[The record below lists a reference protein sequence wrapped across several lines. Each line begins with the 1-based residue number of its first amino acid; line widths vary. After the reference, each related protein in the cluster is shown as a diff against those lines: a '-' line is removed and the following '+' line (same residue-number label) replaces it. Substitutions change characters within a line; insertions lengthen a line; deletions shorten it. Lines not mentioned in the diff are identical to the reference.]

1 MPTPTL
7 ARPLP
12 RTLHPGAW
20 WLWALGSATAAS
32 RTTNPALLLLIIGV
46 AGLVV
51 ALRRSSAPWALSF
64 RLYVMAGAF
73 IVVLRV
79 VFRIVFSADGA
90 TILFTLPTLQLPQWF
105 WGATL
110 LGDVS
115 AEAVVSALY
124 DGLRLATM
132 VICVG
137 AANALANPK
146 RLLAGLP
153 AALGEISTVLV
164 VAMSVFP
171 QLAESVQRVG
181 RARALRTTAVTPEG
195 RRGGRGRRRRQV
207 VRAVIVPVLAD
218 ALDRSLA
225 LAAAMESRGFGR
237 RLAVPRAARRLSA
250 LLLTLGVLGLLVGVY
265 AIFDTDAP
273 ANLGAPM
280 VLGGLTIAA
289 GGIHFAGRRSPRTRY
304 RPDRWRLAE
313 AGVTASGVLVAA
325 GMIAVESNDPVQVH
339 PTLFPPEWPVIG
351 WASVLA
357 VLVGLLALAAPPAPD
372 APTEVP
378 RAQTPTRIEEL
389 AR

>member
-1 MPTPTL
+1 M
-7 ARPLP
+7 
-12 RTLHPGAW
+12 
-20 WLWALGSATAAS
+20 WAFGLATAAS

-64 RLYVMAGAF
+64 RLYVIAGTI

-79 VFRIVFSADGA
+79 VFRIVFNADGA
-90 TILFTLPTLQLPQWF
+90 TIAFTLPRIQLPQWF

-115 AEAVVSALY
+115 AEALVSALY

-153 AALGEISTVLV
+153 AALSEISTVLV

-181 RARALRTTAVTPEG
+181 RARALRTAAVSSGDPG
-195 RRGGRGRRRRQV
+195 RPGRRRRRRRRQL
-207 VRAVIVPVLAD
+207 VRAVVVPVLAD

-225 LAAAMESRGFGR
+225 LAAAMESRGYGR
-237 RLAVPRAARRLSA
+237 RRAVPRAVRRLSA
-250 LLLTLGVLGLLVGVY
+250 LLLILGVLGLLVGVY
-265 AIFDTDAP
+265 SVFDTDSP
-273 ANLGAPM
+273 PYLSAPM
-280 VLGGLTIAA
+280 LLGGFGIAA
-289 GGIHFAGRRSPRTRY
+289 AGFHFAGRRSPRTRY
-304 RPDRWRLAE
+304 RPDRWQAAE
-313 AGVTASGVLVAA
+313 VCVAVSGTLVAA
-325 GMIAVESNDPVQVH
+325 GMFTVERVDPLQLL
-339 PTLFPPEWPVIG
+339 PTIFPPEWPVIG
-351 WASVLA
+351 WASVLTA
-357 VLVGLLALAAPPAPD
+357 LFGLLALGAPSAPAAS
-372 APTEVP
+372 TTHHS
-378 RAQTPTRIEEL
+378 AQSPIRIKEL

>member
-1 MPTPTL
+1 MPVQHF

-20 WLWALGSATAAS
+20 WLWAFGLATAAS
-32 RTTNPALLLLIIGV
+32 RTTNPALLLLIISV

-64 RLYVMAGAF
+64 RLYVIAGAL

-79 VFRIVFSADGA
+79 VFRIVFNADGA
-90 TILFTLPTLQLPQWF
+90 TIVVTLPSIQLPHWF

-115 AEAVVSALY
+115 AEALVSALY

-153 AALGEISTVLV
+153 AALSEISTVLV

-181 RARALRTTAVTPEG
+181 RARALRTAAVSTGDGERPA
-195 RRGGRGRRRRQV
+195 RRRRQL
-207 VRAVIVPVLAD
+207 VRAVVVPVLAD

-225 LAAAMESRGFGR
+225 LAAAMESRGYGR
-237 RLAVPRAARRLSA
+237 RRAVPRAVRRLSA
-250 LLLTLGVLGLLVGVY
+250 LLLILGVLGLLVGVY
-265 AIFDTDAP
+265 SVFDTNSP
-273 ANLGAPM
+273 PYLTPPM
-280 VLGGLTIAA
+280 LLGGFGIAA
-289 GGIHFAGRRSPRTRY
+289 AGLHFAGRRSPRTRY
-304 RPDRWRLAE
+304 RPDRWQAAE
-313 AGVTASGVLVAA
+313 VCVAVSGALVAA
-325 GMIAVESNDPVQVH
+325 GMFTVERVDPLQLL
-339 PTLFPPEWPVIG
+339 PTIFPPEWPVIG
-351 WASVLA
+351 WASVLT
-357 VLVGLLALAAPPAPD
+357 VLLGLLALGAPPAPD
-372 APTEVP
+372 ASTTHHSEHS
-378 RAQTPTRIEEL
+378 PTRMKEL